1 MYLTNK
7 MGVYVKLTHLGS
19 DSLLLI
25 MRMKELFD
33 SSAFYF
39 FVFLYFKNKIILLP
53 VRLLTSWLTI
63 FDGSSIY
70 YESYDYQPEI
80 KKLTITRQYVRRP
93 QIIDARSNVKV
104 RTCFI
109 GYTPT
114 SEKILESAGLTS
126 YVSLTKVII
135 RGP

>member
-126 YVSLTKVII
+126 YVNLTKVII
-135 RGP
+135 LGP

>member
-1 MYLTNK
+1 
-7 MGVYVKLTHLGS
+7 
-19 DSLLLI
+19 

-109 GYTPT
+109 G
-114 SEKILESAGLTS
+114 LT
-126 YVSLTKVII
+126 
-135 RGP
+135 